1 MANEQRPA
9 LDTNN
14 VPDEDGRDRNLRKN
28 RRPMAGAGD
37 EPRGVERDIAD
48 ADKKA
53 RTGSVDEPVRDTPPF
68 GDYYEEPFVETD
80 KPPRDDEQRG
90 RGRKE
95 H

>member
-1 MANEQRPA
+1 MANQHRPT

-14 VPDEDGRDRNLRKN
+14 VPDAEGRDRNLRRN

-37 EPRGVERDIAD
+37 EPRGVERNIAD

-53 RTGSVDEPVRDTPPF
+53 RTGSSEESVRDTPPF
-68 GDYYEEPFVETD
+68 GDFVDPPFVEVK
-80 KPPRDDEQRG
+80 KP
-90 RGRKE
+90 GRKRDKR

>member
-1 MANEQRPA
+1 MANEQRPR

-14 VPDEDGRDRNLRKN
+14 VPDAEGRDRNLRKD

-48 ADKKA
+48 ADKKI
-53 RTGSVDEPVRDTPPF
+53 RTGSTEETVRDTPPF
-68 GDYYEEPFVETD
+68 GEFDEPPFVEAD
-80 KPPRDDEQRG
+80 DPGRDDER
-90 RGRKE
+90 RDRKQ